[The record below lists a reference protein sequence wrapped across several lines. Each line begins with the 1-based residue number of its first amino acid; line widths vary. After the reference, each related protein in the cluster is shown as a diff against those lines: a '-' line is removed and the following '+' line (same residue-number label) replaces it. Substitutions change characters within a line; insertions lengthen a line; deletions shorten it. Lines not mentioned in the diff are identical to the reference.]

1 MRINFTDKTLLTY
14 VNKGIDKNT
23 LFTDITGLRVSIRPT
38 SNQQILNNPK
48 LGSMVGIHFKAIFN
62 KDNKRFTFNLGSY
75 PVMTLDEA
83 RKQYLDMAVKFK
95 SGKYEEEQEQKLKAI
110 TFGELY
116 EEWKAIKF
124 TKISETTQKKYNS
137 VSSQHLRGLFSCPV
151 NKITPNL
158 VIDLLNDYLIKEQKY
173 STAEYVASLIRAVLD
188 YAVFKQ
194 IIVVNPLKGILNFM
208 PRAKTTHYQ
217 SFSDATLERD
227 MKGLFKAFST
237 QDKKLQCLLFMYFFT
252 LLRSN
257 ELRTITFDN
266 YSEDSLTVK
275 TKTLDEFRVPL
286 STQAQKVMQYMIKN
300 HQRED
305 NPYIFEGLSKDG
317 IISKNTLNKALS
329 ALGFKDRLRVHGIR
343 TCGRQYMQTIPTA
356 KESIIELCL
365 SHVVGS
371 QVQQAYNRGDYY
383 NERARVMQIW
393 CDFVEKCIGDSFA
406 FITD

>member
-1 MRINFTDKTLLTY
+1 M
-14 VNKGIDKNT
+14 
-23 LFTDITGLRVSIRPT
+23 
-38 SNQQILNNPK
+38 
-48 LGSMVGIHFKAIFN
+48 
-62 KDNKRFTFNLGSY
+62 
-75 PVMTLDEA
+75 
-83 RKQYLDMAVKFK
+83 
-95 SGKYEEEQEQKLKAI
+95 
-110 TFGELY
+110 
-116 EEWKAIKF
+116 
-124 TKISETTQKKYNS
+124 
-137 VSSQHLRGLFSCPV
+137 
-151 NKITPNL
+151 
-158 VIDLLNDYLIKEQKY
+158 KE
-173 STAEYVASLIRAVLD
+173 
-188 YAVFKQ
+188 
-194 IIVVNPLKGILNFM
+194 
-208 PRAKTTHYQ
+208 
-217 SFSDATLERD
+217 
-227 MKGLFKAFST
+227 LFKAFST

-365 SHVVGS
+365 SHVVGNA
-371 QVQQAYNRGDYY
+371 VQQAYNRGDYY